1 MTGFS
6 VDPATVRGLAAQ
18 VDRASTDVD
27 DTKTYLKKMATLDGD
42 GGEGLLNVCVDSH
55 RMAYQAL
62 SDWLGTLSGTTLAD
76 TAAAV
81 TASADYYEKTDAGA
95 AAQLDATYPPSDVD
109 KARAQTDIPVHGE
122 GSGPFS
128 GDTRPALEDPHDYH
142 ELMYGGLPNWWDVM
156 SPMAWAGT
164 LIEGVTHVAVWL
176 GLMQEVFNP
185 QQQIAKNFI
194 GDWPAVRAAADVLRE
209 VSKAADEV
217 ANSLRIAGLDTD
229 REWDGNAGDGA
240 TVYLLTLAETV
251 DSARPPIDKLADA
264 YEQAAT
270 DMQTLRDAV
279 VGVVEFMGDSALMAT
294 VGIYVAQN
302 LYATGVG
309 GPLAALLTAY
319 AGFYL
324 VEVANGATAAI
335 DIASKL
341 ALATNL
347 LKAEHEDF
355 AGVGTVSLP
364 KLPTSPFAVPGR

>member
-6 VDPATVRGLAAQ
+6 VDPATVRGLAAL
-18 VDRASTDVD
+18 VDRASTDVED
-27 DTKTYLKKMATLDGD
+27 AKSYLKKIENIDGD

-81 TASADYYEKTDAGA
+81 TASADYYEKTDAAA
-95 AAQLDATYPPSDVD
+95 AAQLDATYPPADVD
-109 KARAQTDIPVHGE
+109 KARAQTDIPVRGE
-122 GSGPFS
+122 GRGPFT
-128 GDTRPALEDPHDYH
+128 GDTRPTLDEPHDYH
-142 ELMYGGLPNWWDVM
+142 ELMYGGLPKWWDVM
-156 SPMAWAGT
+156 SPMVWAGT

-176 GLMQEVFNP
+176 GIMPEVFNP

-194 GDWPAVRAAADVLRE
+194 GDWPAVRAAADVLRG
-209 VSKAADEV
+209 VSKAADAV
-217 ANSLRIAGLDTD
+217 ANNLRIGGLDTD
-229 REWDGNAGDGA
+229 REWEGNAGDSA
-240 TVYLLTLAETV
+240 TVYLLTLAKTV
-251 DSARPPIDKLADA
+251 DSACPPIDKLANA

-270 DMQTLRDAV
+270 EMQTLRDAV

-309 GPLAALLTAY
+309 GPLAALITAY

-324 VEVANGATAAI
+324 ADVAKGAVSAI
-335 DIASKL
+335 DIVSKL

-355 AGVGTVSLP
+355 AGVGTASLP
-364 KLPTSPFAVPGR
+364 KLPASPFAVPGR